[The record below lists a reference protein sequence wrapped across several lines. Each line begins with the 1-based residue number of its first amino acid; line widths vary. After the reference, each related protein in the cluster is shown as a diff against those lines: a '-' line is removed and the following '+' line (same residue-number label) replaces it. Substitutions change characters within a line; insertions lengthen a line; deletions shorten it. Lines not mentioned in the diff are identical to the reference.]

1 MMSAEPNVYSSQW
14 FEFFHI
20 GIDEARTIQETM
32 FVCRCAPLPDFR
44 KVLDVC
50 CGMGR
55 HARALSSRGYSVIG
69 VDRDAD
75 AIAEAREL
83 AGGPSYV
90 HADIRDYRPAPG
102 TFDVA
107 IVMSQSF
114 GYFDPTTNRDVL
126 SRLAAGLREGGRVIL
141 DLWNQEFFAAHQ
153 GERELETAS
162 GVVRE
167 SKRLNGDRLSV
178 QLDYPDGAHEEFE
191 WQLFSPAQ
199 MISLAQ
205 SVGLDSLLSCT
216 DFDTTITPSPA
227 KPRIQFVLERS
238 GKGWMIKGPLSR
250 RD

>member
-1 MMSAEPNVYSSQW
+1 MRAEPNAYSHRW
-14 FEFFHI
+14 FELFHI
-20 GIDEARTIQETM
+20 GIGEARTIQEAA

-44 KVLDVC
+44 KLVDVC

-55 HARALSSRGYSVIG
+55 HDRALSSEGYSVIG
-69 VDRDAD
+69 IDRDTY
-75 AIAEAREL
+75 AIAKAREL

-90 HADIRDYRPAPG
+90 HADIRDYRPEPG
-102 TFDVA
+102 AVDVA

-126 SRLAAGLREGGRVIL
+126 GWLAAGLRKGGRVIL

-167 SKRLNGDRLSV
+167 SKRLNGDRLCV

-191 WQLFSPAQ
+191 WQLFPPAQ

-205 SVGLDSLLSCT
+205 SVGLGLILSCA
-216 DFDTTITPSPA
+216 DFDTASTPSPA
-227 KPRIQFVLERS
+227 KPRIQFVLERPR
-238 GKGWMIKGPLSR
+238 KV
-250 RD
+250 

>member
-1 MMSAEPNVYSSQW
+1 MSAEPNVYSGQW

-20 GIDEARTIQETM
+20 GIDEARTIQETT